1 MYVHRLTVSLSRRLY
16 FLYLFWRKKK
26 KKLFLTFYSNVKI
39 FLKIVFYQNFVF
51 IKKKEHFG
59 IVFWSDLLG
68 SCATPLGLGWDY
80 KLPDSAFSA
89 SSEMSPGKE

>member
-1 MYVHRLTVSLSRRLY
+1 MYVHRLTVSLSRRLSI
-16 FLYLFWRKKK
+16 FFEPRLGEKEKN
-26 KKLFLTFYSNVKI
+26 FLTFYSNVKI
-39 FLKIVFYQNFVF
+39 FKKIVFYQNFVF
-51 IKKKEHFG
+51 IKKEHFG
-59 IVFWSDLLG
+59 IVFWSYLLG